1 MAKFGNPFG
10 KGNEVWSPIKNYE
23 GLYEVSNMGRVRS
36 LDRKQSRAIV
46 GLETYVK
53 KGRVLSPRLQRQGYQ
68 LVALFKK
75 GEREDKLIH
84 RIVAESFIPNPLK
97 KETVNHKDNVKGN
110 NVVNNLEWATQSENS
125 KHAFE
130 NGFNSNKG
138 EKNPSRK
145 LNSKEVRRIKM
156 ALGCG
161 MSARELGN
169 IYNVHKSTIKSIRTG
184 RNWKHIKLSI
194 C

>member
-10 KGNEVWSPIKNYE
+10 EGNEVWSTIKDYE

-36 LDRKQSRAIV
+36 LDREQSRAIV
-46 GLETYVK
+46 GLETYIK
-53 KGRVLSPRLQRQGYQ
+53 KGQVLSPRLQRQGYQ
-68 LVALFKK
+68 LVALFKNGK
-75 GEREDKLIH
+75 REDKLIH
-84 RIVAESFIPNPLK
+84 RIVAEAFIPNPLK

-125 KHAFE
+125 KHAFD

-145 LNSKEVRRIKM
+145 LNNKDVRRIKM

-161 MSARELGN
+161 ISARELGN

-184 RNWKHIKLSI
+184 RNWKHIKLFI